1 MKNILNRKFFA
12 LLALVATF
20 VLPVVAFAADDEPAA
35 AAVAGDSSGWII
47 LSIMILIFFIGCI
60 ALLAM
65 GSGLAAAMIGYKL
78 GKEDE

>member
-1 MKNILNRKFFA
+1 MKNVLNRKFFT

-35 AAVAGDSSGWII
+35 TAVSGDGSGWIVV
-47 LSIMILIFFIGCI
+47 SIMIIVFFVLCI
-60 ALLAM
+60 SFLAF
-65 GSGLAAAMIGYKL
+65 GAGLSAAMIGYKL